1 MHPRAHYLAILGLPP
16 EATAQEIA
24 MAYKDLIRVW
34 HPDRFQHDKR
44 LQLRAE
50 NETKKINDA
59 MERIRKLPKEPPAKK
74 RPPVPYPPIRPKSTQ
89 QTPPTGGDSFSRVRG
104 PASYT
109 PPLFEL
115 APLII
120 HQRLLASFGR
130 LLIGLVTLYIS
141 NYLIES
147 GQETPLQ
154 GVCGIIL
161 GFSATNMSLWNL
173 TLLCCRRPSIRV
185 DNVGLFILGFG
196 KLFWPDVQRVWAERS
211 VQTMY
216 LAVNFTTSYIER
228 QPLLLRAIYKLRSTV
243 KRSHLLIRFHGLN
256 SDPIQVVNAI
266 TLQHDTN
273 NIIILRYPSAGQ
285 HLIFW
290 CNFISLLCPIMLI
303 VRYVT
308 QETLGPEDY
317 LPYIGIFL
325 LCRVYVIAKCAIF
338 LKTRHI

>member
-44 LQLRAE
+44 LQLRAD

-59 MERIRKLPKEPPAKK
+59 MERLRKLPKETPAKK
-74 RPPVPYPPIRPKSTQ
+74 RPPIPPIKPYNIPRP
-89 QTPPTGGDSFSRVRG
+89 PPAGVDSFSRVRG
-104 PASYT
+104 PRAFT
-109 PPLFEL
+109 PPVFEL

-147 GQETPLQ
+147 GQEAPLQ

-211 VQTMY
+211 VQTMC
-216 LAVNFTTSYIER
+216 LAVNFTTSYVER
-228 QPLLLRAIYKLRSTV
+228 QPLLLRAFYKLRSTI
-243 KRSHLLIRFHGLN
+243 KRSHLLVQFNALN

-266 TLQHDTN
+266 TLQHDSN
-273 NIIILRYPSAGQ
+273 NIVISRYPSAGQ

>member
-1 MHPRAHYLAILGLPP
+1 MHPRAHYLAILGLSL
-16 EATAQEIA
+16 EATNQEIA

-59 MERIRKLPKEPPAKK
+59 VERLRKLPKETPAKK
-74 RPPVPYPPIRPKSTQ
+74 RTTVPTPIRPKNTQ
-89 QTPPTGGDSFSRVRG
+89 QPHPTGGDSFSRARG
-104 PASYT
+104 PAYFT

-120 HQRLLASFGR
+120 HQRPLASFGR
-130 LLIGLVTLYIS
+130 LIIGLATLYIS
-141 NYLIES
+141 SYLIES
-147 GQETPLQ
+147 MQEVPLQ
-154 GVCGIIL
+154 GACGILL
-161 GFSATNMSLWNL
+161 GFSATNRLLWNL

-185 DNVGLFILGFG
+185 DNVSFFILGLG
-196 KLFWPDVQRVWAERS
+196 DLFWPDVQRVWAERS

-216 LAVNFTTSYIER
+216 LAVNFTTSYVER
-228 QPLLLRAIYKLRSTV
+228 QPLLLRALYKLRSMV
-243 KRSHLLIRFHGLN
+243 KRSHLLIPFRGLN

-273 NIIILRYPSAGQ
+273 NIIISRYPSVVQ
-285 HLIFW
+285 HLVFW